1 MEAVNEKRETSN
13 WFAAYTKEKPL
24 EVTLQIIG
32 VAILLLNIWL
42 TTKLAPL
49 AEDIRSLNVQVQA
62 VDRNVASY
70 SLDHDDL
77 QVIKSKVT
85 DIQMSINE
93 LNDNINYLIRK

>member
-1 MEAVNEKRETSN
+1 MRGIHEQGTGESWITS
-13 WFAAYTKEKPL
+13 YIKEKPL

-32 VAILLLNIWL
+32 VAVLLLNIWL

-62 VDRNVASY
+62 ADRNIASY

-85 DIQMSINE
+85 DIQRGIDQ
-93 LNDNINYLIRK
+93 LNDNINFLIRK